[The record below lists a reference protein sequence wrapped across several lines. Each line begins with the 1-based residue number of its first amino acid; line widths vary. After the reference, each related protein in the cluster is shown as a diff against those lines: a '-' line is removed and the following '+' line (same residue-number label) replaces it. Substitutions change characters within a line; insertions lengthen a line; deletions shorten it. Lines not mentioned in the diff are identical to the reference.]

1 MLLKDLTK
9 AYLSVSTEIRGTQR
23 GIGERLQRDPMGS
36 KRLPLAPM
44 DIVDYAVR
52 RRLTVQPCT
61 IGAEISF
68 LKGMLDYAE
77 LGLNAEGV
85 SSSAVVKALPML
97 KRKRL
102 IGASNKRK
110 EMPTPEQHQKILGY
124 LCTTNTDLRVI
135 EVIDFQYKSARRI
148 SETCRLMYGDLEGK
162 TVLVRNMKHPKLAT
176 GHTMRLAIPDDAY
189 AIIERQERRTNDPQE
204 RIFKV
209 SASAVQSAYRRACD
223 HLGYELHL
231 HDSRRGCLTR
241 ILASGKTI
249 GQAMLVSGH
258 VSANMILTTY
268 NGLRAEDYHAG

>member
-1 MLLKDLTK
+1 MLLKELTK
-9 AYLSVSTEIRGTQR
+9 AYLSVSMEIRGTQR

-36 KRLPLAPM
+36 KVLPLAPM

-52 RRLTVQPCT
+52 RRMDVQPCT
-61 IGAEISF
+61 VGAEISF
-68 LKGMLDYAE
+68 LRGMLDYAE

-85 SSSAVVKALPML
+85 SSTAVAKAMPML

-110 EMPTPEQHQKILGY
+110 EMPTAEQHGKILAY
-124 LCTTNTDLRVI
+124 LCTTRTDLRVI

-148 SETCRLMYGDLEGK
+148 SETCRLMWDDLAGK
-162 TVLVRNMKHPKLAT
+162 TILVRDMKHPKMAT
-176 GHTMRLAIPDDAY
+176 GHTQRLAIPDDAY
-189 AIIERQERRTNDPQE
+189 AIIEHQKRETVNPQE

-209 SASAVQSAYRRACD
+209 SAKGVQSAYKRACD
-223 HLGYELHL
+223 HLGYAIHL
-231 HDSRRGCLTR
+231 HDNRRGCLTR

-268 NGLRAEDYHAG
+268 NGLKAEDYHT